1 MKLEKTHMKTL
12 ADLREQIQEDILTYI
27 ESIRVTES
35 WKTMGFRYKAEL
47 CQLVGE
53 RFNQY
58 TYELR

>member
-1 MKLEKTHMKTL
+1 MKTL

-27 ESIRVTES
+27 ESTRVTQS
-35 WKTMGFRYKAEL
+35 WKTMGFRYKSEL

-58 TYELR
+58 TNELR